1 MKKIVLATGNK
12 GKVAELQALLAPYSW
27 QLMAQSELAVA
38 DADETGLTFIENA
51 LIKARHAAKQ
61 TGLPAL
67 ADDSGLAVA
76 ALNGTPGIYSARYAG
91 TGATDSDNIQKLL
104 ANLSGVPAAQRQASF
119 HCVLAY
125 MRHAEDPCPLVC
137 HGQWHGSIA
146 EQPQGHHGFGYDPI
160 FWLADQ
166 HCTAAQLGPEQKRL
180 LSHRAKAL
188 QQLVTQLVQES

>member
-76 ALNGTPGIYSARYAG
+76 ALNGAPGIYSARYAG